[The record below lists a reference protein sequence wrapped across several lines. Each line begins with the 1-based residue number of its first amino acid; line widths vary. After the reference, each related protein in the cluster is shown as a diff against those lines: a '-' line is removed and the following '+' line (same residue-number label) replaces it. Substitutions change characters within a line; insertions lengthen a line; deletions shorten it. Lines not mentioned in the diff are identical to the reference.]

1 MQDAFVIYCSR
12 DTGHAYS
19 PTLVWAYPSRH
30 TESVASNADE
40 RARQRQRLA
49 GFLLIACAVIDGVLI
64 GWEYLAARLASTNDP
79 LGGLAVLGAIFFYLV
94 LWAPVIS
101 ISAATGALLVGVR
114 IRRRALLVVAMLATL
129 PQLALTAFFGISM
142 LTEAAQSY
150 ASPERLIY
158 TLTWV
163 PGLCALASLVLLIS
177 VWPSLRTERPAQ
189 PVKVAT

>member
-79 LGGLAVLGAIFFYLV
+79 LDVLAVLGAIFFYLV

-129 PQLALTAFFGISM
+129 PQLALTGFFGISV
-142 LTEAAQSY
+142 LQLSSQY
-150 ASPERLIY
+150 AVPERTIY
-158 TLTWV
+158 TLTWL
-163 PGLCALASLVLLIS
+163 PGFCALVALGLLVS
-177 VWPSLRTERPAQ
+177 VWPSLRPAK
-189 PVKVAT
+189 PSELEPATV